1 MQIQELAQRT
11 GLPPSTIRYYESID
25 LLPPP
30 RRQPNGYRLYRE
42 ADVDRLRLVA
52 GLRALD
58 YSIDDI
64 AEILALRDR
73 GEAPCRVVLE
83 LLAHKADE
91 IQRRVTELERLE
103 TELRQLHRLGLTFPT
118 DDVDGKNCVCH
129 LVSQQAGSQQAG
141 KEKK

>member
-11 GLPPSTIRYYESID
+11 GLPPSAIRYYESID

-30 RRQPNGYRLYRE
+30 RRPPNGYRLYRE

-58 YSIDDI
+58 FSIDDI
-64 AEILALRDR
+64 AEILALRDQ
-73 GEAPCRVVLE
+73 GEAPCRVALE
-83 LLAHKADE
+83 LLAHKVDE

>member
-42 ADVDRLRLVA
+42 TDVDRLRLVA

-58 YSIDDI
+58 FSIDDI

-91 IQRRVTELERLE
+91 IQRRVTELKRLE

-129 LVSQQAGSQQAG
+129 LVSQQAGGQQAG
-141 KEKK
+141 KEKT